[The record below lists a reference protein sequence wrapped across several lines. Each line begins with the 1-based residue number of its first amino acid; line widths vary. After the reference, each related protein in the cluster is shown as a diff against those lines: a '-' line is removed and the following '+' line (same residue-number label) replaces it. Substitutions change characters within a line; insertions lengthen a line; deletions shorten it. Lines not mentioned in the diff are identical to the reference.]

1 MKILLII
8 FVLFSTLEAVNAE
21 KEVHIG
27 THTFTLIEESYNE
40 YGDKGITMALY
51 AKDVNASTTRKL
63 SFLLRNESGSC
74 SDKNVEEGHYIIKK
88 DSITF
93 YSHWKRSR
101 STDNTPI
108 GDRIQVYKVDKNGS
122 FYLSDSKIYVER
134 TTRNE
139 DADEGMQYL
148 YTEAKTEAE
157 KLLLEEYVASVE
169 NIFKAKFVLGKE
181 ANVLAKEVHRVLMEK
196 QKQKWQ

>member
-1 MKILLII
+1 MKTLFIILAL
-8 FVLFSTLEAVNAE
+8 VSTLYAE

-40 YGDKGITMALY
+40 YGDKGMTMALY
-51 AKDVNASTTRKL
+51 AKDVNASKSRKL
-63 SFLLRNESGSC
+63 SFLLRNESGAC

-88 DSITF
+88 DSIIF

-101 STDNTPI
+101 STDNMPI
-108 GDRIQVYKVDKNGS
+108 GDRIQVYKVNKDGS

-169 NIFKAKFVLGKE
+169 NIFKAKFVMGE
-181 ANVLAKEVHRVLMEK
+181 ESNVLAKEVHHVLMEK
-196 QKQKWQ
+196 QKQKWK